1 MTAKAEPGTSR
12 SPRLS
17 ATGGPLWI
25 AGAAVA
31 GIIVG
36 FLAAY
41 AWQSPRTSR
50 LRHTAEYA
58 SRALPA
64 ARLEA
69 TLAAAVIAT
78 QDGQYEIGRQRASA
92 FFTGF
97 QRRVAPTLSDQ
108 PGDASRQLLARRDEI
123 ITALARSDPASPS
136 VLGQTLA
143 RYRELVRQ
151 AGLDSAVSGATR

>member
-1 MTAKAEPGTSR
+1 MSATPMDHGTSP
-12 SPRLS
+12 SGRLS
-17 ATGGPLWI
+17 ATRDPLWI

-31 GIIVG
+31 GIILG

-41 AWQSPRTSR
+41 AWQAPRASR
-50 LRHTAEYA
+50 LRHAAEYA

-69 TLAAAVIAT
+69 TLAAAVIAA

-108 PGDASRQLLARRDEI
+108 PGDASRRLLAQRDEI
-123 ITALARSDPASPS
+123 ITVLARSDPTSPS
-136 VLGQTLA
+136 VLGATLA

-151 AGLDSAVSGATR
+151 AGLDSVVAARR